1 MRRSAPSRL
10 HGLGQRVIPAR
21 LSQDSA
27 APSRAHGTAA
37 RLLLQLPPSSC
48 SSSSSPRR
56 HREPGHSCRSW
67 ATAVAG
73 TRDRDPR
80 PPGLRSAPDP
90 SGPAARRRS
99 TARMAGTT
107 SSRSPA
113 ARSAPAPAPPLR
125 GVLSRGLS
133 APRALASPSLP
144 GRRSHLLRLPPGLDL
159 SREERGPS
167 ALGLQSFSS
176 GRCSR
181 NKRGAGRRT
190 Q

>member
-1 MRRSAPSRL
+1 MAAVSGSSQCGSARTARPPPGHTGQSR
-10 HGLGQRVIPAR
+10 G
-21 LSQDSA
+21 
-27 APSRAHGTAA
+27 
-37 RLLLQLPPSSC
+37 
-48 SSSSSPRR
+48 SSSSCHRPAAAPPPPPRR
-56 HREPGHSCRSW
+56 HREPGHSCSSW

-80 PPGLRSAPDP
+80 PAGLHSAPDP

-99 TARMAGTT
+99 IASTAGTT
-107 SSRSPA
+107 SSGSPA
-113 ARSAPAPAPPLR
+113 ARSAPAPAPPPR
-125 GVLSRGLS
+125 GVLSWGVS

-144 GRRSHLLRLPPGLDL
+144 GRRSHLLHLPPGLDL
-159 SREERGPS
+159 GREERGPS